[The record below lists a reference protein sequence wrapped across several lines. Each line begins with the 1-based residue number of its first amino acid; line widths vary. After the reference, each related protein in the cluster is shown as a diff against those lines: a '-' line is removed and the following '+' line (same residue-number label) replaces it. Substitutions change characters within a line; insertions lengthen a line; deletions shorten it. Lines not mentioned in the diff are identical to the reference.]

1 MRRSSSSAR
10 RALFPMI
17 ALGSLACAGPPPASI
32 DCRVER
38 AGPDV
43 IREQIDE
50 AIRAED
56 PEAGPLLP
64 ATYRYLI
71 RLDRALGILG
81 LEDDDELE
89 GEAAAERSWG
99 GWILSPFGGRE

>member
-1 MRRSSSSAR
+1 MRRSSSSGA

-17 ALGSLACAGPPPASI
+17 ALGSLACAAPPPASI
-32 DCRVER
+32 ECRVER

-56 PEAGPLLP
+56 PNWGPLLP

-71 RLDRALGILG
+71 RLDRDLGILG
-81 LEDDDELE
+81 LEDDELE
-89 GEAAAERSWG
+89 AEPDERESWG
-99 GWILSPFGGRE
+99 GWLVSPFWGRE